1 MPGHQRERV
10 ADALSLTR
18 RWQVDTVAAAVV
30 LPGGSTVALGPT
42 ARTFRLA
49 SISKMLV
56 GWAALIAAEE
66 GTIDL
71 DAPLGEVG
79 GTDLA
84 GASCRHLLA
93 HASGLAFDTGYRLAA
108 PGTRRIYSNTGIEL
122 LAAHLAGAAA
132 MPFGDYLAEAVLE
145 PLGMSSTELRGSP
158 AKDIAG
164 TVDDLVRFVAELQQ
178 PRLVSADSALDFRSV
193 QFAGLPGVLPGIG
206 RFDDCTWGLGA
217 EVRGTK
223 QPHWTGTRN
232 SPSTYGHFGGAGT
245 LLWVDPAAA
254 TACIAL
260 TDRPF
265 DEWASEALVLWPA
278 LADAVLSAVDT
289 APATA
294 TATTTAPS
302 PWSPDGS
309 GAPSPDADAP
319 EPLRRAADATIRPV
333 TA

>member
-1 MPGHQRERV
+1 MAGHQRERV

-30 LPGGSTVALGPT
+30 LPDGTTVALGPT
-42 ARTFRLA
+42 ARPFRLA

-66 GTIDL
+66 GTISL
-71 DAPLGEVG
+71 DAPIDAVDGV
-79 GTDLA
+79 DLA
-84 GASCRHLLA
+84 GATCRHLLA
-93 HASGLAFDTGYRLAA
+93 HASGLAFDTADRLAA
-108 PGTRRIYSNTGIEL
+108 PGARRIYSNTGIDL
-122 LAAHLAGAAA
+122 LASHLADAAG
-132 MPFGDYLAEAVLE
+132 MQFGDYLREAVLE
-145 PLGMSSTELRGSP
+145 PLGMAHTALGGSP
-158 AKDIAG
+158 AKDITG
-164 TVDDLVRFVAELQQ
+164 TVDDLVRFVGELQH
-178 PRLVSADSALDFRSV
+178 PKLVSAESALDFRSV

-206 RFDDCTWGLGA
+206 RFDDCAWGLGT
-217 EVRGTK
+217 EIRGTK

-265 DEWASEALVLWPA
+265 DEWASDALVLWPA
-278 LADAVLSAVDT
+278 LADAVLSAVVAADEASSPQRDPSGT
-289 APATA
+289 PAPVLHAA
-294 TATTTAPS
+294 
-302 PWSPDGS
+302 G
-309 GAPSPDADAP
+309 GAS
-319 EPLRRAADATIRPV
+319 LRRASDAAHQSV